1 MKTGFTLIE
10 TIAVL
15 LLVAILAV
23 SVGIS
28 VLPMSQALMQVRANA
43 AAAQKARL
51 ALARVARE
59 FTTITNV
66 VASASDGITYDF
78 LVPADGWYTTVRR
91 SLTWSGDELRLDGVP
106 LCDDVDAFDLS
117 LETVAGTAAPAIVI
131 ALRLRNDVGDAAYTT
146 SFTNRIVPRN
156 ILQGP

>member
-78 LVPADGWYTTVRR
+78 LVPAGNWYAAVRR
-91 SLTWSGDELRLDGVP
+91 SLAWSGDELLLDGVP
-106 LCDDVDAFDLS
+106 LCDDVDAFDLR
-117 LETVAGTAAPAIVI
+117 LETVAGTAVPAIVV
-131 ALRLRNDVGDAAYTT
+131 ALRLRNDVGDVAYAT

-156 ILQGP
+156 ILAGP